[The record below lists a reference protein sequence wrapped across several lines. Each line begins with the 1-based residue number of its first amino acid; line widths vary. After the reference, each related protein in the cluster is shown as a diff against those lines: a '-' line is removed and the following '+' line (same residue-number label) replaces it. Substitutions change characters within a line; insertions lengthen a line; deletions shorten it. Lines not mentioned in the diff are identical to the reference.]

1 MSKRGP
7 VEVTNKERGA
17 PGVGE
22 PHPDCV
28 EPLLVREEPRPV
40 EQSHLVQ
47 NREDDANK
55 EGILE
60 ETQPDVV
67 ETLIEPE
74 PEKQPHP
81 DQQISAPVL
90 RKHGRR
96 QLQQRAL
103 SQW

>member
-1 MSKRGP
+1 M
-7 VEVTNKERGA
+7 EVTNKERGA

-40 EQSHLVQ
+40 EESHLVQ

-60 ETQPDVV
+60 ETQTYVV
-67 ETLIEPE
+67 EITVFSASNIFFP
-74 PEKQPHP
+74 P
-81 DQQISAPVL
+81 D
-90 RKHGRR
+90 
-96 QLQQRAL
+96 L
-103 SQW
+103 SLVKTI